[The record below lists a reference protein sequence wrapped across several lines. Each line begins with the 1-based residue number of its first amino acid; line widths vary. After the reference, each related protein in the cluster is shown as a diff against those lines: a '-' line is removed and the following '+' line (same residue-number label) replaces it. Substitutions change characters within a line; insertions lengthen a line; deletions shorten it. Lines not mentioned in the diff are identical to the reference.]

1 MAWYKHPTLK
11 SQQASP
17 HSPKAKELI
26 EQGYT
31 LSPPNPHS
39 ARKLQHFKYYRTL
52 GDIVRARENLA
63 TIQKI
68 CSAYM
73 TPGIR
78 LNVLIA
84 VTSLHELEARLRS
97 NQGQFI

>member
-63 TIQKI
+63 AIQET
-68 CSAYM
+68 CSSYI
-73 TPGIR
+73 TPTIR
-78 LNVLIA
+78 LNMLNAI
-84 VTSLHELEARLRS
+84 TSLHELESNLRKD
-97 NQGQFI
+97 QGQSI

>member
-63 TIQKI
+63 TVQET
-68 CSAYM
+68 CSSYI
-73 TPGIR
+73 TPPIT
-78 LNVLIA
+78 LDISNII
-84 VTSLHELEARLRS
+84 TSLHELESRLRKD
-97 NQGQFI
+97 QGQSI